1 MKKTVILQDP
11 TSFTVYDLKIN
22 GVQRRIVLIGEIHE
36 IVGCSHTATTDRD
49 EKNTQNMLLSDF
61 IEQYHSSIGN
71 DKVLDI
77 FSESFYIGNKKLGWL
92 PTLHYLVYMTTHL
105 DDARAI
111 SYIRKRLDAC
121 SPKFNFSLYDCPEN
135 LRVHLCDVRFVK
147 QMEYSLT
154 RENEKE
160 CFVDKLFK
168 IGLSYIHPENIP
180 RANCALSDL
189 VLFVKKFLF
198 DTQSAQY
205 HTKLSEYIFSETK
218 INKQLKHISS
228 KVVRRKLTKWSHQSY
243 DHHVTNARKQ
253 FIRFEKI
260 YGKEMKD
267 LASVG
272 YVSGNCVNAFVQQI
286 SLYILYIISVFMD
299 LYLSARLLRRFS
311 DSTYAEN
318 SIVYVGEFHAKQY
331 RQLMK
336 LLGAKEIFHKSSV
349 RDGGYMSCVDISK
362 FYHLHMEPAKKKT

>member
-22 GVQRRIVLIGEIHE
+22 GVQRRIVLIGEIHD
-36 IVGCSHTATTDRD
+36 IVGCLHTTD
-49 EKNTQNMLLSDF
+49 EKKVQSMLLSDF

-77 FSESFYIGNKKLGWL
+77 FSESFYIGKKKLGWL

-105 DDARAI
+105 DDARAL
-111 SYIRKRLDAC
+111 SYIRKRLDTC
-121 SPKFNFSLYDCPEN
+121 SPKFNFSLYECPEH

-147 QMEYSLT
+147 QMEYSLK

-168 IGLSYIHPENIP
+168 IGLSYIHPEKIP
-180 RANCALSDL
+180 RANSALSDL

-198 DTQSAQY
+198 DTNSPQY
-205 HTKLSEYIFSETK
+205 HTKISEYIFLETK
-218 INKQLKHISS
+218 IYKQLKHIPS
-228 KVVRRKLTKWSHQSY
+228 KVVRRKLTKWSHHAY
-243 DHHVTNARKQ
+243 DDHVTNARRQ
-253 FIRFEKI
+253 FIRFEKM

-267 LASVG
+267 LASIE
-272 YVSGNCVNAFVQQI
+272 YVSENCVNSFAHHI

-331 RQLMK
+331 RHLME
-336 LLGAKEIFHKSSV
+336 LLGAKEVFHKSSI
-349 RDGGYMSCVDISK
+349 RDAGYTSCVDISK
-362 FYHLHMEPAKKKT
+362 FYHSHMDPTKMKTK